1 MNIRKFIHSYQ
12 RDQLIGF
19 VNTLFGKFGIKFRF
33 KNAIQKRILYLTKRL
48 KLQSKNLVQSGA
60 YKNMKIG
67 DIAWSE
73 YDYCPK
79 IIGVYENEVQNELLK
94 TNCKYI
100 VNLGAGEGYHAIGQI
115 LSGTKEQAICFELS
129 KTSRKFLNT
138 NSKINNIENKIK
150 IFEKANNNYLDY
162 SQDKISDIDFK
173 ECVFLIDI
181 EGDEFNIINN
191 KNLETLKESKLIIEF
206 HEKDKSLN
214 EENLRF
220 IEMLKQFYDLNFL
233 TTTERDFSKIDL
245 LKDFIDIDRWLMAS
259 ENRIRLMK
267 WIVCVPKKRRNS
279 NE

>member
-162 SQDKISDIDFK
+162 LQEKISDIDFK

>member
-67 DIAWSE
+67 DIAWCE

-162 SQDKISDIDFK
+162 LQEKISDIDFK

>member
-1 MNIRKFIHSYQ
+1 
-12 RDQLIGF
+12 

-60 YKNMKIG
+60 YKDMKIG

-162 SQDKISDIDFK
+162 LQEKISDIDFK

>member
-1 MNIRKFIHSYQ
+1 MNIRKFIHSYE

-33 KNAIQKRILYLTKRL
+33 KNAIQKRILYLTKKL
-48 KLQSKNLVQSGA
+48 KLLSKNLVQSGA

-162 SQDKISDIDFK
+162 LQEKISDIDFK

-181 EGDEFNIINN
+181 EGEEFNIINN

-233 TTTERDFSKIDL
+233 TTRERDFSKIDF

-259 ENRIRLMK
+259 ENRIGLMK
-267 WIVCVPKKRRNS
+267 WIVCVPKKEKNS

>member
-1 MNIRKFIHSYQ
+1 MNIRKFIHSYE

-19 VNTLFGKFGIKFRF
+19 INTLFGKFGIKFRF
-33 KNAIQKRILYLTKRL
+33 KNAIQKRILYLTKKL
-48 KLQSKNLVQSGA
+48 KLLSKNLVQSGA

-150 IFEKANNNYLDY
+150 IFEKASNNYLDY
-162 SQDKISDIDFK
+162 LREKISDIDFK

-233 TTTERDFSKIDL
+233 TTRERDFSKIDL

-259 ENRIRLMK
+259 ENRIGLMK
-267 WIVCVPKKRRNS
+267 WIVCVPKKERNS

>member
-60 YKNMKIG
+60 YKDMKIG

-162 SQDKISDIDFK
+162 LQEKISDIDFK